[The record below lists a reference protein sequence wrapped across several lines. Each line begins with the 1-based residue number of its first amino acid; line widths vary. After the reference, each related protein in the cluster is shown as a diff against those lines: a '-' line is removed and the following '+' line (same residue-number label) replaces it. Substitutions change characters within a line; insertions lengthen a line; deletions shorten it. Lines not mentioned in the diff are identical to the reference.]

1 MAGETQI
8 TMTGNLVSDPEL
20 RFLENGTGLV
30 KFTVAST
37 PRTMDRQSGQ
47 WKDGDPLFLACT
59 AWRDLAEHIAESLAK
74 GTRVIVS
81 GRLRLS
87 RWETDEGEKRSAYWL
102 EVDEIGPSLRFA
114 TAKVSKT
121 TRTKGG
127 DGFVPD
133 QVPDDAWSTATPT
146 PAPTSRSAA

>member
-8 TMTGNLVSDPEL
+8 TMTGNLTDDPEL

-37 PRTMDRQSGQ
+37 PRTLDRPSGQ
-47 WKDGDPLFLACT
+47 WKDGDPLFLTCT
-59 AWRDLAEHIAESLAK
+59 AWRDLAEHIAESLSK

-87 RWETDEGEKRSAYWL
+87 RWTTDEGEKRSAYGL
-102 EVDEIGPSLRFA
+102 CRSRAGPSRR
-114 TAKVSKT
+114 S
-121 TRTKGG
+121 
-127 DGFVPD
+127 P
-133 QVPDDAWSTATPT
+133 PT
-146 PAPTSRSAA
+146 